1 MPVKIRDV
9 ILMGVLEELIK
20 NKEDLLLTFMK
31 IIEGK
36 EAKAKINLA
45 GVKFK
50 AHGTEVKLDG
60 AIEFTVI
67 PLKSRE
73 KK

>member
-1 MPVKIRDV
+1 MEDV

-20 NKEDLLLTFMK
+20 NKEDLILTFMK

-36 EAKAKINLA
+36 EAKAKVNLA

-50 AHGTEVKLDG
+50 VQGTEVKLDG
-60 AIEFTVI
+60 TIEFTVI
-67 PLKSRE
+67 PLAE
-73 KK
+73 KKKNK